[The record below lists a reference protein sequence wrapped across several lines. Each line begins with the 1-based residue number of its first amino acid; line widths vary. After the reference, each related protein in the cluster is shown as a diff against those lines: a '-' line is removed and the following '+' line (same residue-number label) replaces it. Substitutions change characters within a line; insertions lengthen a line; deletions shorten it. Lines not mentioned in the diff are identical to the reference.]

1 MNRTVPSQDSQ
12 LVRLLRADFY
22 HLFRSKWLWLS
33 VLAMLGLSFGF
44 VSMQYSGMDYV
55 VMLDRVVFLP
65 LSFYGVV
72 AAAMISLFVGEDF
85 SDGCIRNKI
94 AAGRSRSAVFLS
106 HLIVCCFSCVLIY
119 LVMLAVT
126 IGMGVALFENN
137 VTTAQLLSLA
147 ALGLLTCL
155 AYACIYCTLTV
166 LIGSRTNGVVICMI
180 VSFALLFAAL
190 HTNQIVVQQPMKN
203 GAPNPHYVSGV
214 TRYTYEW
221 MHDLNPT
228 GQAAQLSSMDC
239 RSPLRLIVSN
249 VMWMILCIGI
259 GGTGFAK
266 KNIR

>member
-1 MNRTVPSQDSQ
+1 MNKTMPSQDSQ

-33 VLAMLGLSFGF
+33 TLAMLGLSFGF

-55 VMLDRVVFLP
+55 VTFDRVVFLP
-65 LSFYGVV
+65 LSFYGVI

-94 AAGRSRSAVFLS
+94 VAGRSRSSVFLS

-119 LVMLAVT
+119 LIMLAVT
-126 IGMGVALFENN
+126 ISLGLALFEND
-137 VTTAQLLSLA
+137 VTTTQLLRFV
-147 ALGLLTCL
+147 ALGVLTCL
-155 AYACIYCTLTV
+155 VYACIYCALTV
-166 LIGSRTNGVVICMI
+166 LIGNRTNGVVICMM

-190 HTNQIVVQQPMKN
+190 HTNQVVVQQPIKN
-203 GAPNPHYVSGV
+203 GVPNPHYVSGV
-214 TRYTYEW
+214 TRYVYEW
-221 MHDLNPT
+221 LHDLNPT

-239 RSPLRLIVSN
+239 QSPLRWMVSN
-249 VMWMILCIGI
+249 VMWFILSIGI
-259 GGTGFAK
+259 GGTVFAK